1 MNIVTTLNSVELAEA
16 ICVRHDNLMR
26 DIKKLVGELDATF
39 QSSFTLSS
47 YSLADGRIF
56 PMYLLDQDGIM
67 CIIGGYDAN
76 SRMLMIKY
84 VFSFIVTKEL

>member
-1 MNIVTTLNSVELAEA
+1 MNVATKLNSVELADA
-16 ICVRHDNLMR
+16 IGVRHDNLMT
-26 DIKKLVGELDATF
+26 DINKLVGELDVTF
-39 QSSFTLSS
+39 QSSFTLTS
-47 YSLADGRIF
+47 YSLDDGRSF

-67 CIIGGYDAN
+67 CVIGGYDAN

>member
-1 MNIVTTLNSVELAEA
+1 MVFK
-16 ICVRHDNLMR
+16 M
-26 DIKKLVGELDATF
+26 
-39 QSSFTLSS
+39 LSS
-47 YSLADGRIF
+47 A
-56 PMYLLDQDGIM
+56 LLDQDGII